1 MNFDFTK
8 IFRKPK
14 SMKVE
19 NIEIS
24 QDEIIVSKNENIEIL
39 KNIENSKAQ
48 LIEHDITLSSIKS
61 ELKMIK
67 NDMKRIVDMHQ
78 KNQSENR

>member
-1 MNFDFTK
+1 
-8 IFRKPK
+8 
-14 SMKVE
+14 MKVG

-24 QDEIIVSKNENIEIL
+24 QNEMIVSNNENIEIL

-48 LIEHDITLSSIKS
+48 LIERDITLSSIKS
-61 ELKMIK
+61 ELEIIK
-67 NDMKRIVDMHQ
+67 NDMKRIIDMYQ